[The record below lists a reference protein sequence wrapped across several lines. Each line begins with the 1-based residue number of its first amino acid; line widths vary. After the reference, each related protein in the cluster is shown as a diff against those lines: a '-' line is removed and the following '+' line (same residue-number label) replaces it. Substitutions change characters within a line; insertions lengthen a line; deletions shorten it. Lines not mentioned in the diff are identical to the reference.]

1 MFVMLNG
8 EESEIVFSYFSN
20 LKVSIVL
27 NSINPIELNLNARE
41 LQMEMNRNEL
51 PDAFIV
57 VYSVIDKS
65 SFQRAEDELARL
77 QNWDALRGRALI
89 VVGNKIDLARSRAV
103 STQGTVQIPPL
114 IILTAIYRSHS
125 SPLI

>member
-1 MFVMLNG
+1 
-8 EESEIVFSYFSN
+8 
-20 LKVSIVL
+20 
-27 NSINPIELNLNARE
+27 
-41 LQMEMNRNEL
+41 MEMNRNEL
-51 PDAFIV
+51 PDAYIV

-103 STQGTVQIPPL
+103 STQGTIQTHTAHPAHRINCHL
-114 IILTAIYRSHS
+114 SAQLLTIRLQHQFIFESWLLLLLLEFHVVFFRIFHR
-125 SPLI
+125 LRFRLTNKTCQ